1 MAEFPSV
8 EWFDA
13 LAAKAN
19 EKTEELSEFGFAYIR
34 LACRINGLPGG
45 DKSFGVRIE
54 GYDVASDGEIEP
66 GSWGADCVLEGPS
79 EAWFAMISSIQ
90 ANGAADLSQTLNA
103 LTIAEDPMKVTGDDP
118 MGRDLFYRFNQTLQE
133 LFDLAADIPTELP
146 VGA

>member
-66 GSWGADCVLEGPS
+66 GHGAQTASWKARQRHGS
-79 EAWFAMISSIQ
+79 
-90 ANGAADLSQTLNA
+90 
-103 LTIAEDPMKVTGDDP
+103 
-118 MGRDLFYRFNQTLQE
+118 R
-133 LFDLAADIPTELP
+133 
-146 VGA
+146 